1 MNDNERFKFT
11 DLQLL
16 DAIREVNPTVEELAQ
31 RNWQL
36 AADKERLSKE
46 AHDASEF
53 LWAIKLTLSMFMA
66 ATFAL
71 IPSSIGR
78 DFEVRTPVVILWL
91 LSFIMLGVIYRA
103 ESKSGYW
110 KLDKSLKWVFVQAKR
125 SQAFRSESVVDIVI
139 KL

>member
-11 DLQLL
+11 DRQLL

-31 RNWQL
+31 RNCQL
-36 AADKERLSKE
+36 IANVQKLSKE
-46 AHDASEF
+46 VYGALEF
-53 LWAIKLTLSMFMA
+53 LWAIKLALLMFMTVA
-66 ATFAL
+66 FLL

-91 LSFIMLGVIYRA
+91 LSFIMFGVIYLV

-110 KLDKSLKWVFVQAKR
+110 KLDKSLKWGFVQAKR
-125 SQAFRSESVVDIVI
+125 KQAFRAELVVNTVT